1 VDQDTVTGMM
11 MAMVTI
17 SHKTATINTK
27 TTTTIKTMTITLPQI
42 TTEPII
48 KTTNTTT
55 ISITNMIHKKKQA
68 LADNRHLADFQV
80 KSNLQK
86 TKKVLV
92 ELKIGMIR

>member
-1 VDQDTVTGMM
+1 MM

-17 SHKTATINTK
+17 SHKTAIINIK
-27 TTTTIKTMTITLPQI
+27 TTTTIKTMTITLLQI
-42 TTEPII
+42 MMEPIT

-55 ISITNMIHKKKQA
+55 TSITNMIHKKKPA
-68 LADNRHLADFQV
+68 LVDKQLADFQA

-92 ELKIGMIR
+92 ESKIGMIR